1 MVDTTDLKSVALISV
16 PVRVRPGPPLEI
28 THAQCLCY
36 FFNYQ
41 IIMSEETDST
51 TKVPEVEAIF
61 NQLNAVDF
69 TLAQLAID
77 LKDPDKR
84 QEIGIRLIENINDA
98 FTKGLEFSDIKV
110 KSKAGVATVSFKFPV
125 AALAKK

>member
-1 MVDTTDLKSVALISV
+1 
-16 PVRVRPGPPLEI
+16 
-28 THAQCLCY
+28 
-36 FFNYQ
+36 
-41 IIMSEETDST
+41 MSDETDST
-51 TKVPEVEAIF
+51 TKVPEIETIF
-61 NQLNAVDF
+61 NQLNAADF

-98 FTKGLEFSDIKV
+98 FAKGLEFSDVKV

>member
-1 MVDTTDLKSVALISV
+1 MSTEADT
-16 PVRVRPGPPLEI
+16 
-28 THAQCLCY
+28 
-36 FFNYQ
+36 
-41 IIMSEETDST
+41 T
-51 TKVPEVEAIF
+51 TKVPEIEAIF

-98 FTKGLEFSDIKV
+98 FAKGLEFSDIKV
-110 KSKAGVATVSFKFPV
+110 KTKAGVATVVLKFPV
-125 AALAKK
+125 VALAKK